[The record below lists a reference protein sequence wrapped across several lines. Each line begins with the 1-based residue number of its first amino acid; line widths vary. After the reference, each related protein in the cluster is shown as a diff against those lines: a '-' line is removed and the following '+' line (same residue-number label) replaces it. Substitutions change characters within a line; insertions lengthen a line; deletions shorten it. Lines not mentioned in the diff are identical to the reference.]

1 MRVFSQFL
9 RISGAAMVLLMATAL
24 FGQSAAIQGQV
35 TDQSGAVIPG
45 ATITVTNTAT
55 SVSQTTKTDSSGN
68 YRVPA
73 LPAGTYD
80 VSIQASG
87 LQKELAKGLIL
98 DVGRNT
104 VQNF

>member
-1 MRVFSQFL
+1 MRVFSNFL
-9 RISGAAMVLLMATAL
+9 RIGGIAILLLANIGV
-24 FGQSAAIQGQV
+24 FGQTSAAVQGQV

-55 SVSQTTKTDSSGN
+55 SVSQTTKSDSAGN

-80 VSIQASG
+80 VSVQASG
-87 LQKELAKGLIL
+87 LQKELAKGLIV
-98 DVGRNT
+98 DVG
-104 VQNF
+104 